1 MSATFDPLAG
11 EGFQRFHEF
20 QCNPNPAEIWM
31 NYKFRDFG
39 TMGLVG
45 RCVAVEM

>member
-1 MSATFDPLAG
+1 MSATFDSYRG
-11 EGFQRFHEF
+11 RRFQRFYEF

-31 NYKFRDFG
+31 NHKFRDFG
-39 TMGLVG
+39 TMGLVE